1 MDIQEIKTKFA
12 DQLFI
17 NYELM
22 LHWPAKDM
30 KERFDRFFV
39 RDETPTSIAAK
50 EYLLHDLDAYTE
62 YLELCHDLA
71 KRYPETYY
79 DWDRKDYYICSFH
92 HCCHDV
98 FYKTLDVLSYEERQY
113 LNDHYFF
120 TNHPKVLGHYAE
132 QFEPKNPNWQF
143 NDFTASYI
151 REDLRDFKVFD
162 EVSYHDTN
170 IPEEINLLQYEYDYM
185 DERLADVIHYWQDM
199 ISKKDFYYFSQREC
213 LKILANLYLRYSLD
227 STCPDWK
234 HALSI
239 AMICWKN
246 ALLASPYCHR
256 IKKEDT
262 YDTPWLVY
270 GTDINA
276 FVKGDSYDV
285 LLVRIWAIY
294 ADLLWR
300 EHDEHFKIVW
310 KEALRYDRILFS
322 ETRDYVLKDFY
333 LSAEQLVKSYD
344 GELND
349 TELLSEA
356 ERLLQTN
363 PAMTTEDFAKYI
375 NEKMNIL
382 EEFAEYRI
390 DV

>member
-1 MDIQEIKTKFA
+1 
-12 DQLFI
+12 
-17 NYELM
+17 
-22 LHWPAKDM
+22 
-30 KERFDRFFV
+30 
-39 RDETPTSIAAK
+39 
-50 EYLLHDLDAYTE
+50 
-62 YLELCHDLA
+62 
-71 KRYPETYY
+71 
-79 DWDRKDYYICSFH
+79 
-92 HCCHDV
+92 
-98 FYKTLDVLSYEERQY
+98 
-113 LNDHYFF
+113 
-120 TNHPKVLGHYAE
+120 
-132 QFEPKNPNWQF
+132 
-143 NDFTASYI
+143 
-151 REDLRDFKVFD
+151 
-162 EVSYHDTN
+162 
-170 IPEEINLLQYEYDYM
+170 
-185 DERLADVIHYWQDM
+185 
-199 ISKKDFYYFSQREC
+199 
-213 LKILANLYLRYSLD
+213 
-227 STCPDWK
+227 
-234 HALSI
+234 
-239 AMICWKN
+239 MICWKN

-285 LLVRIWAIY
+285 LLVRIWATY